1 MEINPVSA
9 QMFKGRIVGCSWLTT
24 KQRKVFNQVRP
35 CLENMVKNKD
45 FDLKIYKSY
54 GSEIRICTT
63 KYPEYSVVDSN
74 NPAIWIN
81 RAKEVI
87 EGL

>member
-1 MEINPVSA
+1 
-9 QMFKGRIVGCSWLTT
+9 
-24 KQRKVFNQVRP
+24 
-35 CLENMVKNKD
+35 MVKGKD

-54 GSEIRICTT
+54 GGELRICTT
-63 KYPEYSVVDSN
+63 KQPEYSVVDSN

-81 RAKEVI
+81 RAKEVV